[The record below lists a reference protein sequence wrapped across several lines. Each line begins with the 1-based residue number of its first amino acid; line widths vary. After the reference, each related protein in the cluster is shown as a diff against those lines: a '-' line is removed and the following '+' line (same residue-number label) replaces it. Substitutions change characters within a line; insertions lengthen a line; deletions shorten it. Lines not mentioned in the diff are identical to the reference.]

1 MRFLPN
7 HGQLGA
13 PDSGLDRGHGGVAP
27 VATTG
32 RDRLD
37 GRLMATDARSR
48 CDRRH
53 PRDRGLYLVGYC
65 ARRCL
70 PNTVNAPTRL
80 LTRGPFAYVRNPLYL
95 SAGAVFVGMTTM
107 YGLWQRRDAIILPII
122 GLMVHL
128 FVVYREE
135 PKTRERLGPV
145 YDTYRSTVPR
155 WVPRF

>member
-1 MRFLPN
+1 MANFVLRTVVWIGAMAVWLLWRQPV
-7 HGQLGA
+7 GMGWTDVSWRPTPVLGA
-13 PDSGLDRGHGGVAP
+13 LLAIIGIACFIWS
-27 VATTG
+27 ATALAG
-32 RDRLD
+32 
-37 GRLMATDARSR
+37 A
-48 CDRRH
+48 
-53 PRDRGLYLVGYC
+53 V
-65 ARRCL
+65 
-70 PNTVNAPTRL
+70 PNTVKAPTRL